1 MRNQVVTPEDGIAWV
16 TGASSG
22 IGYHTALELAR
33 EGWTV
38 AVTGRREEELR
49 TLCAAAEQLQGDIV
63 AFPGDIT
70 DSRRMLAIV
79 TQAEVACA
87 PVALAVFA
95 AGAYEPVNAAQ
106 PDPGPFERCWET
118 NVMGTLNG
126 LEVVVPRMIERG
138 RGHIAIVSSIA
149 AYGGLP
155 GCAAYGASMA
165 ALSTL
170 AENLKLELD
179 PYDVRV
185 SLVTPGFVKAPAHE
199 ALPFPRAFRVGGRA
213 AAKRIVAGLKRQ
225 GFETSFPKRL
235 TWAFRLLRSLPRDLY
250 FTIVKRNVARA
261 QAEEKESGG
270 DGRSAARTDGPVPRR
285 FPEGPPIS
293 PERSG

>member
-38 AVTGRREEELR
+38 AVTGRREAELR
-49 TLCAAAEQLQGDIV
+49 TLCAAAEQLPGDVV

-70 DSRRMLAIV
+70 DARRMLAVV

-87 PVALAVFA
+87 PIALAVFA
-95 AGAYEPVNAAQ
+95 AGAYEPVDATQ
-106 PDPGPFERCWET
+106 LDPGPFQRSWET
-118 NVMGTLNG
+118 NVMGALNG
-126 LEVVVPRMIERG
+126 LGVVAPRMIERG

-165 ALSTL
+165 ALSTM

-179 PYDVRV
+179 PHNVRV
-185 SLVTPGFVKAPAHE
+185 SLITPGFVKTPAHE
-199 ALPFPRAFRVGGRA
+199 ALPFPKPFRVGGPA

-235 TWAFRLLRSLPRDLY
+235 TWVFRLLRVLPRDLY
-250 FTIVKRNVARA
+250 MTVVKRGV
-261 QAEEKESGG
+261 
-270 DGRSAARTDGPVPRR
+270 PVPEPE
-285 FPEGPPIS
+285 PEGKDFGDIVSGQSAPPS
-293 PERSG
+293 SASG